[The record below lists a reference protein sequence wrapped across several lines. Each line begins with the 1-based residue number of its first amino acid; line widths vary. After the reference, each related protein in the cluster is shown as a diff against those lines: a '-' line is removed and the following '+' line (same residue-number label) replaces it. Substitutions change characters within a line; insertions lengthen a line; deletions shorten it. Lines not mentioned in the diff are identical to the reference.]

1 MKTVADGQSPR
12 RHKRLCALY
21 FRAHLRSDK
30 DSEEVHAS
38 SRRGCFMR
46 LPTFLFAL
54 CLATMVAF
62 GAAVSSRRPR
72 NVPQAI
78 APSREDLTSV
88 QSNDDSSRM
97 WRRAEIRVTPLEQAE
112 RNRAALQSLRNRVAQ
127 AERESTSL
135 WLLDSNV
142 RQQLSS
148 QVQLMRE
155 LLCLAEQQQ
164 SERGKSPTA
173 LAVERRLNQL
183 QGQTMCEA
191 CHSGIVA
198 RNHGVGTRTAR

>member
-1 MKTVADGQSPR
+1 
-12 RHKRLCALY
+12 
-21 FRAHLRSDK
+21 
-30 DSEEVHAS
+30 
-38 SRRGCFMR
+38 MR
-46 LPTFLFAL
+46 LPAFLFAL
-54 CLATMVAF
+54 CLAAIVAF
-62 GAAVSSRRPR
+62 GAAVS
-72 NVPQAI
+72 PQKPTNNPPAI
-78 APSREDLTSV
+78 APSREAVTTV
-88 QSNDDSSRM
+88 QSNYDSSRM

-112 RNRAALQSLRNRVAQ
+112 RNRAVLESLRNRVAQ
-127 AERESTSL
+127 AERETPSL

-155 LLCLAEQQQ
+155 LLTFAELQESNQ
-164 SERGKSPTA
+164 GKSPNA

-198 RNHGVGTRTAR
+198 RNHSGGTSAAQ

>member
-1 MKTVADGQSPR
+1 
-12 RHKRLCALY
+12 
-21 FRAHLRSDK
+21 
-30 DSEEVHAS
+30 
-38 SRRGCFMR
+38 
-46 LPTFLFAL
+46 
-54 CLATMVAF
+54 
-62 GAAVSSRRPR
+62 
-72 NVPQAI
+72 
-78 APSREDLTSV
+78 
-88 QSNDDSSRM
+88 M

-112 RNRAALQSLRNRVAQ
+112 RNRAVLESLRNRVAQ
-127 AERESTSL
+127 AERETPSL

-155 LLCLAEQQQ
+155 LLTFAELQESNQ
-164 SERGKSPTA
+164 GKSPNA

-198 RNHGVGTRTAR
+198 RNHSGGTSAAQ